1 MLYFEKFKQIDWPQG
16 IPNYLTISRIAIIPV
31 IVACFYIPFKFASWI
46 IAALYFYAC
55 ITDFFDGYI
64 ARLWQQTSNFGRF
77 LDPIADKLLVASIL
91 IMMVGTSRLKG
102 ISLIPVIIIMCR
114 EISVSGLREFL
125 ADIHVKVPVSYLA
138 KWKTALQMIAIFLLI
153 LSQEKLFGVS
163 FKTLG
168 VAGLWVAALLT
179 LASGIEYFYASVIH
193 FQEAPN
199 HDQKN
204 VL

>member
-1 MLYFEKFKQIDWPQG
+1 
-16 IPNYLTISRIAIIPV
+16 
-31 IVACFYIPFKFASWI
+31 
-46 IAALYFYAC
+46 
-55 ITDFFDGYI
+55 
-64 ARLWQQTSNFGRF
+64 
-77 LDPIADKLLVASIL
+77 
-91 IMMVGTSRLKG
+91 MMVGTSRLKG

-125 ADIHVKVPVSYLA
+125 ADVQVKVPVSDLA

-153 LSQEKLFGVS
+153 LSQETLFGIS

-168 VAGLWVAALLT
+168 IVGLWVAAILT